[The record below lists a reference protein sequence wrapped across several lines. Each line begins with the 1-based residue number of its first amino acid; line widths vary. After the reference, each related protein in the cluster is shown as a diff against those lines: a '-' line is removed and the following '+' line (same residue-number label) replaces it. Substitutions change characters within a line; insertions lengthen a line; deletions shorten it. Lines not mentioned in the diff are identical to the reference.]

1 MRFLLVGTL
10 CSLLL
15 LPLGTAN
22 ASFKWG
28 FFAHMQI
35 NRMAVFTLPPEMF
48 GFYKRNL
55 EYLTKHA
62 VDPDKMRYLVKE
74 EGARHFMD
82 LDHYPEL
89 LATKKLM
96 RWNDAVTL
104 YSEDTLQSKGI
115 LPWNIELTLNRLTKA
130 FVERDSAKILRYSA
144 YLGHYL
150 ADASVPLH
158 TTSNYNG
165 QLTGQKGIHGFWET
179 RLPVLFSSSYDQ
191 LPGRAG
197 YIDHPLDY
205 VWKHIL
211 QCHNAVDSVL
221 KFEAKLN
228 SEMASEQKYGL
239 VEKNKMMVSDY
250 SEKYSEKYHQQLNGM
265 VERQMISAI
274 HIIGCYWYTA
284 WKNAGQPSLN
294 NWKIRKDDDESPVD
308 SLSVTKR
315 TFKVREEE

>member
-1 MRFLLVGTL
+1 MRSRFIGAF

-15 LPLGTAN
+15 LPLSTAN
-22 ASFKWG
+22 ASLKWG

-62 VDPDKMRYLVKE
+62 VDPDKLRYLVKD
-74 EGARHFMD
+74 EGARHFID

-89 LATKKLM
+89 LKAKKLI
-96 RWNDAVTL
+96 RWNEAVAL
-104 YSEDTLQSKGI
+104 YTEDSLQSKGV
-115 LPWNIELTLNRLTKA
+115 LPWNIELMLKRLTKA
-130 FVERDSAKILRYSA
+130 FEERDSLKILRCSA

-179 RLPVLFSSSYDQ
+179 RLPVLFSSGYDQ
-191 LPGRAG
+191 LPGRAV
-197 YIDHPLDY
+197 YIDHPLDF

-211 QCHNAVDSVL
+211 QSHTAVDSVL
-221 KFEAKLN
+221 KIEAKLT
-228 SEMASEQKYGL
+228 SIIPSEQKYGM

-250 SEKYSEKYHQQLNGM
+250 SERFSGKYHQQLNGM
-265 VERQMISAI
+265 VERRMLAAI
-274 HIIGCYWYTA
+274 RIVGCYWYTA
-284 WKNAGQPSLN
+284 WKDAGQPKLSNWKPTGNDLN
-294 NWKIRKDDDESPVD
+294 NEVSPD
-308 SLSVTKR
+308 SIKAN
-315 TFKVREEE
+315 FQVREEE